1 MSPRVGK
8 FARLGQCISQREA
21 VKRTVGCPVRYPF
34 LALPAPGCGRGRCGV
49 YWTMGMILLVL
60 WGLGM
65 TAGSTEGYWVHLL
78 LLFSFV
84 AFLLAVVSHGRRA
97 ATS

>member
-1 MSPRVGK
+1 MPPRVGK
-8 FARLGQCISQREA
+8 NARMGQSFSQREA

-34 LALPAPGCGRGRCGV
+34 LALPPPGVWAWRCGV

-60 WGLGM
+60 WALGM

-84 AFLLAVVSHGRRA
+84 AFLLAVVSHGRRT